1 VNKASKPEKER
12 RRFPR
17 VMAPVLCRIPR
28 KPAKK
33 QRVSNLSL
41 GGVRIYS
48 DERLDIGQELDL
60 EFFLPHG
67 SVLEARAR
75 VVWLKELP
83 SESLGIYDVGL
94 EFLALPQKA
103 RKELSLV
110 LKPEE

>member
-1 VNKASKPEKER
+1 MNKSSKPEKER

-28 KPAKK
+28 KAAKK

-60 EFFLPHG
+60 EFFLPNG
-67 SVLEARAR
+67 AVLEARAK

-83 SESLGIYDVGL
+83 PGSQGVYDMGL
-94 EFLALPQKA
+94 EFLALPKKV
-103 RKELSLV
+103 RKELSIV
-110 LKPEE
+110 LKP